1 MHTESYNK
9 SLMMPLISA
18 PEFPKYNSELSG
30 LRNAQQKCIKWAYMH
45 GEKNASLFAHFQLG
59 TKKG

>member
-1 MHTESYNK
+1 MKLYVYASYSNW
-9 SLMMPLISA
+9 
-18 PEFPKYNSELSG
+18 KYNSELSG